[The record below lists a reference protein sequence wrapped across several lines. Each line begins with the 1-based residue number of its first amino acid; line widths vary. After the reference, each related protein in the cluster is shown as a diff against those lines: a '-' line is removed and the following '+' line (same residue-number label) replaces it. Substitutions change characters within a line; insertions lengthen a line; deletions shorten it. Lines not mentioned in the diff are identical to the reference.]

1 MSEAYLWGA
10 PGDIEERSMNIIEA
24 EMPAADLTEAELEVV
39 KRCIHATA
47 DFDYAVNL
55 TFTPGVT
62 DLACGVFRAGG
73 FTIVTDTA
81 MVLAGINKKALD
93 NLGGKAVCFM
103 EDEDVAEE
111 AKMRGITRAAVSMEK
126 ASGIGGPLVIASGN
140 APTALLR
147 LEELMRDGEILP
159 SFVIAAPVG
168 FVNVEEAKERILAFP
183 VPSIVARGRK
193 GGSGVAAAI
202 CNALLYRAVR

>member
-1 MSEAYLWGA
+1 MSEAGKWGA
-10 PGDIEERSMNIIEA
+10 PEEIEDKSMRLIEE
-24 EMPAADLTEAELEVV
+24 EMPQGDWPEGELEVV

-62 DLACGVFRAGG
+62 ELACEMFKTGG

-81 MVLAGINKKALD
+81 MALAGINKKALST
-93 NLGGKAVCFM
+93 LGGRAVCFM
-103 EDEDVAEE
+103 EDEDVAAE
-111 AKMRGITRAAVSMEK
+111 AKKRGITRAAVSMER
-126 ASGIGGPLVIASGN
+126 AARIDTPLVIASGN

-147 LEELMRDGEILP
+147 LAELIDEDAVHPAFI
-159 SFVIAAPVG
+159 VAAPVG
-168 FVNVEEAKERILAFP
+168 FVNVIEAKERILACP

-193 GGSGVAAAI
+193 GGSGVAAAV